1 MNRLIGLFMWLGRW
15 TVDIVTVQWGIKR
28 LAVSTDWLTD
38 WVLFIT
44 GNGDI
49 PTFTPASKAGAWFG
63 DPGGMQGWVGLWLRI
78 ESTNNQKLML
88 EYEKFQ
94 ELQVKSQQTQDDYDQ
109 QLADLK
115 HDHERSLQELTAFYE
130 NQLHQLNAELEQVP
144 LSSHCA
150 VLFLSV
156 HTRQLVGCM

>member
-15 TVDIVTVQWGIKR
+15 TVDIITVQWGIKR
-28 LAVSTDWLTD
+28 LAVSTDCLTEFC
-38 WVLFIT
+38 LSP

-156 HTRQLVGCM
+156 HTQQLVGCM

>member
-1 MNRLIGLFMWLGRW
+1 
-15 TVDIVTVQWGIKR
+15 
-28 LAVSTDWLTD
+28 
-38 WVLFIT
+38 
-44 GNGDI
+44 
-49 PTFTPASKAGAWFG
+49 
-63 DPGGMQGWVGLWLRI
+63 
-78 ESTNNQKLML
+78 ML

-156 HTRQLVGCM
+156 HTQQLVGCM